1 MTMKMKNDQSDR
13 QASMKTPLGLR
24 HISIAFVMTVAIGV
38 ISILFGYYPTN
49 ILLFDSKNIGNSN
62 ENNSTTA
69 IIPSSSSSSS
79 LSSLSESMGGFHKEG
94 RNMLVPECC
103 CTFIEIEEVNR
114 NTVYPLLKKVVETP
128 FFAHFKIDLC
138 SSCELWHDMPLCTMK
153 DCSVC
158 ECENPPTWSFDGID
172 HKPNTG
178 PDPDCT
184 AIADDNV
191 VTTVESYVID
201 GWTQSSPSSSSS
213 EEEAFNSNGF
223 DSFLSGEA
231 FPSSLLSDPSNT
243 ASVTST
249 TAQVVDL
256 RLNPEGYTGY
266 TGKSSEKV
274 WSAIHSV
281 NCFQP
286 AIEEKTHNNKDDNN
300 NNTGT
305 ESPHDDQY
313 DDDDDQYCNLSSE
326 QRLYNRFISGL
337 HSSISLHI
345 AHSYCL
351 EMSPTIVGE
360 CQMWGLNDTM
370 AYDRVLKYPDR
381 VENLYVA
388 FSLLLRAVVKAGV
401 AISAAVPEQL
411 DDIHLTSTHPGDDD
425 DDDDDDDSLLLT
437 TYWSESLLP
446 ELMALP
452 QKCPNTFN
460 ESSLLSDILDNDG
473 GGSVDNH
480 DESTKA
486 RKSELQRRFQ
496 HLTSIMQCVGCD
508 RCKLWGTLQTLGIG
522 TALRILFHNDDANGA
537 INLSRQ
543 EAVALVNTL
552 ERLSSSLVFAY
563 EFRKRREE
571 RTKLFP
577 SSLPSSS
584 SSCSPSS

>member
-1 MTMKMKNDQSDR
+1 
-13 QASMKTPLGLR
+13 
-24 HISIAFVMTVAIGV
+24 
-38 ISILFGYYPTN
+38 TN
-49 ILLFDSKNIGNSN
+49 VGNSSN
-62 ENNSTTA
+62 ENNSTT
-69 IIPSSSSSSS
+69 STS
-79 LSSLSESMGGFHKEG
+79 LAESMGFHKG
-94 RNMLVPECC
+94 RNIVPECC
-103 CTFIEIEEVNR
+103 CTFAEIEEVNR
-114 NTVYPLLKKVVETP
+114 NTVYPLLKKVIETP

-138 SSCELWHDMPLCTMK
+138 SPCELWQDMPLCAMK

-158 ECENPPTWSFDGID
+158 ECEEPPVWSFDGVD
-172 HKPNTG
+172 HNPITG
-178 PDPDCT
+178 PDPDCA

-201 GWTQSSPSSSSS
+201 GWQQSSSSS
-213 EEEAFNSNGF
+213 PEEAFDNN
-223 DSFLSGEA
+223 
-231 FPSSLLSDPSNT
+231 N
-243 ASVTST
+243 
-249 TAQVVDL
+249 VVDL

-266 TGKSSEKV
+266 TGPSAEKV
-274 WSAIHSV
+274 WSAIHLT
-281 NCFQP
+281 NY
-286 AIEEKTHNNKDDNN
+286 DN
-300 NNTGT
+300 
-305 ESPHDDQY
+305 
-313 DDDDDQYCNLSSE
+313 DDDDMSCNLSSE

-370 AYDRVLKYPDR
+370 AYDRVLKHTDR

-388 FSLLLRAVVKAGV
+388 FSLLLRAVVKAGG

-411 DDIHLTSTHPGDDD
+411 DDIPQQISRYPDE
-425 DDDDDDDSLLLT
+425 DDSLLLT

-446 ELMALP
+446 EIMTLP

-460 ESSLLSDILDNDG
+460 ESSLLSDILVDADG
-473 GGSVDNH
+473 IDH

-522 TALRILFHNDDANGA
+522 TALRILFHDDNSNGA
-537 INLSRQ
+537 IILSRQ

-552 ERLSSSLVFAY
+552 ERLSSSL
-563 EFRKRREE
+563 
-571 RTKLFP
+571 
-577 SSLPSSS
+577 
-584 SSCSPSS
+584 